1 MSQGEVEPE
10 TRVGYVVK
18 RLQQAL
24 RVAMDTAMAKHDL
37 SMAQFAVLH
46 WLGDGE
52 LAPAELARR
61 CFTTRQS
68 MHDVLACLRVRSF
81 IEDAPQSN
89 SGRSRPVKLTDT
101 GRQTARHANC
111 AVRSVEARL
120 TRGMTPPQ
128 QDQLLSWLNTC
139 ADNLQH
145 QEPSPQVLASE
156 QLACES

>member
-1 MSQGEVEPE
+1 VSQGDGEPE
-10 TRVGYVVK
+10 NRVGYVVK

-24 RVAMDTAMAKHDL
+24 RVAMDTALAEHDL
-37 SMAQFAVLH
+37 SMAQFAVLK
-46 WLGDGE
+46 WLEDGQ

-68 MHDVLACLRVRSF
+68 MHDVLACLRVRGF
-81 IEDAPQSN
+81 IEDAPRSN

-128 QDQLLSWLNTC
+128 QDQLLSWLNSC

-145 QEPSPQVLASE
+145 REPAPQILSH
-156 QLACES
+156 